1 MVKPLEKVDHIEQ
14 SKANY
19 LSQYIGLPNFTALL
33 DSLMTGMEDLEDLF
47 DTWGEKLNLDTATG
61 VNLDYWGELLDADRF
76 LSDIKRPA
84 NDDIYRSML
93 YAIAGAYTS
102 DGSCQAVANVI
113 LNILRADGVFIDDN
127 EDGSFSFEVDN
138 PKYLFGKDFIKAL
151 IDLSKPVGVEFI
163 GYTVTNVYGEPTFGF
178 AEDEDQNIL
187 GFAVLANIDVA
198 SGYWENYHCAATGEI
213 GTTQR
218 IVTELNQD
226 DLSADFTIIQP
237 KSYTELISESA
248 GPVPYTPYVNNQLT
262 CRITNS
268 PSQPLSAFR
277 MTVKPSGDKVA
288 LSFEANEQAGNWD
301 VFGLPYFGN
310 TVQRWSGVV
319 EATDNVGV
327 VWRFSTTSQDDTKI
341 GRYQTEVQVEATK
354 VEKDGVELANLSDA
368 VVQFA
373 EVLGVG
379 VIPATYSSDGSYY
392 NYWLNNDDLTFYGFC
407 YDAVVNGNPF
417 ATEIFDGPGF
427 SSLEVGDTFTLPILN
442 AITQVYVSMYYSMG
456 PSSSTPT
463 MSYNALNDGSGN
475 FIWKQYKLQS
485 NTDSYADFLTPNI
498 LYRSRNT
505 VNVMGV
511 GSGYLEFLYID
522 AVNTGN
528 SQEVTCSG
536 LRLCNSSGDTV
547 YEFADGYELS
557 GFETFFY
564 PTTFF
569 DMTTPLISG
578 DALFT
583 VKEFTGNA
591 VNCVYFKVEDTATID
606 GVEYPVTALTTNE
619 ARETLLL
626 TSDSTSFDLNPIII
640 TEDRDGID
648 FVDDIMNEF
657 NGVIGSKI
665 GYEFEYQESVPVPDP
680 ETVVGNSKELDFGGS
695 LQSNSTLGPRDWDVR
710 INATSTYSINNAS
723 EGAPWS
729 GVPTDVLDAPGQPD
743 AITLML
749 DFGNGEPQSK
759 AWYNSAV
766 SSFASGDYLTY
777 VTKNDTRLDFK
788 VNTNPSNFIVESQ
801 KWVEGKAD
809 NHLFTL
815 FGIPFD
821 IPFPAAF
828 DDLSYQTPINMF
840 ANGNDNDYVNPS
852 IFAVCTFY
860 FQAVYKN
867 PDGSIHDNWQAIED
881 AVNEMNVRQ
890 GSFFYYGHDGTLIQF
905 RRNTSSW
912 NNSFKN
918 PFTIQPAQT
927 DASGYQLRA
936 IQFDNIVNDAD
947 SSDGFPKK
955 RLYDI
960 YMDGSYVSDYT
971 QMYLDSKP
979 VWANGFF
986 NDNYNTMY
994 SAFATLH
1001 TQNFPVDT
1009 TTTGFANSRGVGFR
1023 TGVYN
1028 YSYVL
1033 HDDQTNT
1040 TNAECW
1046 INGLKMSTRS
1056 AMDRIITEDHNY
1068 EKNEEGLFD
1077 SKNPNGNFNKIDKP
1091 KPLDY
1096 RAGYTNIP
1104 FVLCLNTLFVSDN
1117 DRLTVDNGVLK
1128 FVMDELDSF
1137 EFVAKM
1143 QSLFGDGVTSGKNI
1157 TLKDRNN
1164 IEWSITST
1172 ETCDGILNISTTSN
1186 GTVYRRSASH
1196 VTVTLDITSFDITKE
1211 GQSSD
1216 IDSINTEF
1224 QDWVHSGAS
1233 SDDTANGSL
1242 YVDWLATNG
1251 DQGFYSQQPFLKTQW
1266 LMENLSTFDIVE
1278 VTDDSGSDYW
1288 KLKINMSSL
1297 GTDNVVLFNNNQAQI
1312 IMELSADQLSE
1323 LNISEPNIVPF
1334 LIKETSEADGEIP
1347 EVGYSLKGGG
1357 RLSLNQ

>member
-19 LSQYIGLPNFTALL
+19 LSQYIGLPNFTALI
-33 DSLMTGMEDLEDLF
+33 DSLMAGTEDLEDLF
-47 DTWGEKLNLDTATG
+47 DTWAEKLNLDTATG

-102 DGSCQAVANVI
+102 DGSCQAIANII
-113 LNILRADGVFIDDN
+113 LSILRADGVFIDDN

-151 IDLSKPVGVEFI
+151 VDLSKPVGVEFI

-178 AEDEDQNIL
+178 NEDEDQNIL

-198 SGYWENYHCAATGEI
+198 SGYWENYHCAGTGEI
-213 GTTQR
+213 GTAQR
-218 IVTELNQD
+218 IVTELNET

-237 KSYTELISESA
+237 KTFDEVSA
-248 GPVPYTPYVNNQLT
+248 GPVSYTPYTNLPLT
-262 CRITNS
+262 CRITNNS
-268 PSQPLSAFR
+268 SQPLSAYK
-277 MTVKPSGDKVA
+277 MQVKQNGSEIA
-288 LSFEANEQAGNWD
+288 LSFEANESAGNWD
-301 VFGLPYFGN
+301 VFGLPFYGN
-310 TVQRWSGVV
+310 SGTFWSGVV
-319 EATDNVGV
+319 EATDNLGV
-327 VWRFSTTSQDDTKI
+327 VWRFSSTPEENKVI
-341 GRYQTEVQVEATK
+341 ARYQTEVQVQASK
-354 VEKDGVELANLSDA
+354 IEKDGVELTDMSEA
-368 VVQFA
+368 VTEFA
-373 EVLGVG
+373 QVVG
-379 VIPATYSSDGSYY
+379 VDGNIPATYSSEGDYFSYTIY
-392 NYWLNNDDLTFYGFC
+392 EDDVEIYGFA
-407 YDAVVNGNPF
+407 YDALLNGTPF
-417 ATEIFDGPGF
+417 ASQLIEGPGF
-427 SSLEVGDTFTLPILN
+427 ASLEVGDSFTLPILN
-442 AITQVYVSMYYSMG
+442 AIAGVKANIYYNDM
-456 PSSSTPT
+456 PSGSTPT
-463 MSYNALNDGSGN
+463 MTYDALNDGSGN
-475 FIWKQYKLQS
+475 FSWKQYKLQS
-485 NTDSYADFLTPNI
+485 NTQSYADYFTPNYV
-498 LYRSRNT
+498 YRSRNT
-505 VNVMGV
+505 VYISGA

-528 SQEVTCSG
+528 SQDVTCSG
-536 LRLCNSSGDTV
+536 LRLCDSDGITV
-547 YEFADGYELS
+547 YEFEDGFELDGYS
-557 GFETFFY
+557 SFIY
-564 PTTFF
+564 PTTFY
-569 DMTTPLISG
+569 DMTTPKISG
-578 DALFT
+578 DALLT
-583 VKEFTGNA
+583 VKEFITTERN
-591 VNCVYFKVEDTATID
+591 YIRLRVEDTATMNGLQYSVD
-606 GVEYPVTALTTNE
+606 SFTFNE
-619 ARETLLL
+619 AKDTFL
-626 TSDSTSFDLNPIII
+626 STSVSSSIDLSPI
-640 TEDRDGID
+640 TTVYNGED

-665 GYEFEYQESVPVPDP
+665 GYEFEYQEDVPAPDP
-680 ETVVGNSKELDFGGS
+680 ENVIGSSKEFDFSGTV
-695 LQSNSTLGPRDWDVR
+695 QSNSKTGPRDWNTR
-710 INATSTYSINNAS
+710 INATSSYSINNAR
-723 EGAPWS
+723 EGAPWPS
-729 GVPTDVLDAPGQPD
+729 ISTDVLDSPGQPD
-743 AITLML
+743 ALTVML

-766 SSFASGDYLTY
+766 SSFNNGDYLTY
-777 VTKNDTRLDFK
+777 VTKNDTRLDIK

-821 IPFPAAF
+821 IPFPSAF
-828 DDLSYQTPINMF
+828 SDLSYQTPINMF
-840 ANGNDNDYVNPS
+840 ANGNHNDYTNS
-852 IFAVCTFY
+852 GIFAVCTFY
-860 FQAVYKN
+860 FQAIYKN

-905 RRNTSSW
+905 RRNQSTWSS
-912 NNSFKN
+912 SFKN

-927 DASGYQLRA
+927 DSSGYQLRA

-947 SSDGFPKK
+947 SADGFPKT
-955 RLYDI
+955 RVYDI
-960 YMDGSYVSDYT
+960 YMDGVYVSDYT
-971 QMYLDSKP
+971 AMYLASKP
-979 VWANGFF
+979 VWANGYF

-1009 TTTGFANSRGVGFR
+1009 TTTGFENNRGVGFR
-1023 TGVYN
+1023 SGVYN

-1056 AMDRIITEDHNY
+1056 AMDRIITEDNNY
-1068 EKNEEGLFD
+1068 EKNEEAVFD

-1096 RAGYTNIP
+1096 RPGYTNIP

-1117 DRLTVDNGVLK
+1117 DRVTVNNGVLK

-1143 QSLFGDGVTSGKNI
+1143 QSLFGDGTTLGKDI
-1157 TLKDRNN
+1157 TLKDRSG
-1164 IEWSITST
+1164 IEWSMRST
-1172 ETCDGILNISTTSN
+1172 EDHSGILNISTTSN

-1196 VTVTLDITSFDITKE
+1196 VTVTLDITSFDISKE
-1211 GQSSD
+1211 GQSSN
-1216 IDSINTEF
+1216 ISSINTEF
-1224 QDWVHSGAS
+1224 QDWVHNGTS
-1233 SDDTANGSL
+1233 SDDTSDGDL
-1242 YVDWLATNG
+1242 YGDWLTTNG

-1278 VTDDSGSDYW
+1278 ATDDNGSDYW